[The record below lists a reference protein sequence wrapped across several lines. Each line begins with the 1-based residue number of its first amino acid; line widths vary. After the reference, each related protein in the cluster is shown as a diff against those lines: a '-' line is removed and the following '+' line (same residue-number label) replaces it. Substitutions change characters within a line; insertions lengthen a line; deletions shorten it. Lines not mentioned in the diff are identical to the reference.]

1 MIIRPRLQAD
11 ALHPATQE
19 LDSLKDKGHY
29 YRAHLVSKRF
39 ESGPQDELTTRFFTH
54 TKSVAGRVLCVP
66 LGYARLGL
74 LDGFIEAGSWWRR
87 EMWEGVKSQGEPRVM
102 GAQGMA
108 LAQRTDDEIGVLKSR
123 HFTPSEARVPRSSHG
138 VKAEVFHM
146 PVSLAAADVSRR
158 PSARSRVPLDGFL
171 LLESTGMG
179 LPEDARQAQL
189 ADRGLGSVVAE
200 DLAFFTGLIVV
211 DVSENFLDL
220 GPFGELPRL
229 KELRIA
235 CNNIQRVDELFGFE
249 HLMFLDISYNN
260 LTTRS
265 VQSLDVLPNLKDLDL
280 SGNNLRG
287 LPYEMYR
294 FRSLERLIIDNNKID
309 DNNTFSILCTVPN
322 LRFLSAA
329 YNFLWKVA
337 PECCAEGYFRC
348 VRLSK
353 CLDL

>member
-1 MIIRPRLQAD
+1 MSEQQQREQ
-11 ALHPATQE
+11 
-19 LDSLKDKGHY
+19 
-29 YRAHLVSKRF
+29 RA
-39 ESGPQDELTTRFFTH
+39 
-54 TKSVAGRVLCVP
+54 
-66 LGYARLGL
+66 
-74 LDGFIEAGSWWRR
+74 
-87 EMWEGVKSQGEPRVM
+87 M

-108 LAQRTDDEIGVLKSR
+108 LAQRTDDDIGVLKPR
-123 HFTPSEARVPRSSHG
+123 HFTPNEASMPRSSLG
-138 VKAEVFHM
+138 AGRKAEVFHV
-146 PVSLAAADVSRR
+146 PVSLSGPAEGTKRADRSER
-158 PSARSRVPLDGFL
+158 ARVALDGFL

-189 ADRGLGSVVAE
+189 ADRNLGSVVAE
-200 DLAFFTGLIVV
+200 DFAFFSGLIVV

-220 GPFGELPRL
+220 ESFGALPRL

-235 CNNIQRVDELFGFE
+235 CNNIQRIDELFGFE
-249 HLMFLDISYNN
+249 HLLFLDISYNN

-294 FRSLERLIIDNNKID
+294 FRALERLIIDNNKID
-309 DNNTFSILCTVPN
+309 DNNIFSILCTVPN

-337 PECCAEGYFRC
+337 PECCSEGYFRC
-348 VRLSK
+348 VCSRTQYMRFDNILTISPCSKTTTIDCYPHWMSPSTTLAPNLMYNQLLSSPA
-353 CLDL
+353 